1 MNFPHLNYSNEFSH
15 NFQICFIFF
24 VSCDFHS
31 SISIIYV
38 HLLSNVIIAFS
49 HFYKVLQ
56 FNPITMVIKLM
67 RPTKTI
73 KQSPCIFPHAIPL
86 STKTS
91 LIKKNIHQINTSHV
105 TQTASAFCHNKNQLQ
120 TLF

>member
-38 HLLSNVIIAFS
+38 HLLSKLTITFS
-49 HFYKVLQ
+49 HFDKVLQ
-56 FNPITMVIKLM
+56 RFVGILEDLYKTLITTRI
-67 RPTKTI
+67 
-73 KQSPCIFPHAIPL
+73 
-86 STKTS
+86 
-91 LIKKNIHQINTSHV
+91 
-105 TQTASAFCHNKNQLQ
+105 
-120 TLF
+120 TLY